1 MSRRETTEMK
11 RFGAVL
17 AIIICIVAGFAAGFK
32 TALAREHSRL
42 ERNKQILRRAL
53 KEVWS
58 NPDMNATF
66 KAADE
71 LYTPDFVLHDWTGD
85 SPGLGEAKKGIADTR
100 AAFPDWHEELLDV
113 VAEGNIV
120 VTRSLSTGTQKGDIA
135 AIPGYQPTVP
145 ANGKFQRFPE
155 MSVHYLVNGK
165 IAEQWTVSD
174 NWGANIQGDLINPS
188 DWPASALC
196 RADSPRPKPSR

>member
-1 MSRRETTEMK
+1 VK
-11 RFGAVL
+11 RFGTVL
-17 AIIICIVAGFAAGFK
+17 AIVTCLVAGFAAGFK
-32 TALAREHSRL
+32 TALIREHSRL
-42 ERNKQILRRAL
+42 ERNKQVLRRAL

-58 NPDMNATF
+58 DPDLNAAF
-66 KAADE
+66 KAADQ

-120 VTRSLSTGTQKGDIA
+120 MTRSLSTGTQKGDIA
-135 AIPGYQPTVP
+135 ATPGYQPTVP
-145 ANGKFQRFPE
+145 ANGKFQRLPE
-155 MSVHYLVNGK
+155 MSVHRIVNGK

-174 NWGANIQGDLINPS
+174 NWGANIQGDLINPRN
-188 DWPASALC
+188 WPASAICQSEATRTRL
-196 RADSPRPKPSR
+196 SR

>member
-1 MSRRETTEMK
+1 MK
-11 RFGAVL
+11 RLGAVL
-17 AIIICIVAGFAAGFK
+17 AIITCIVAGFAAGFK
-32 TALAREHSRL
+32 TALIREQSRL
-42 ERNKQILRRAL
+42 EGNKQVLRRAL

-58 NPDMNATF
+58 NPDLNASM
-66 KAADE
+66 KAADK

-85 SPGLGEAKKGIADTR
+85 SSGLTEAKKGVADTR

-135 AIPGYQPTVP
+135 AIPGYEPTVP
-145 ANGKFQRFPE
+145 ANAKFQRFPE
-155 MSVHYLVNGK
+155 MSVHRLVNGK

-188 DWPASALC
+188 NWSASALC
-196 RADSPRPKPSR
+196 RLDSARPSSSR

>member
-1 MSRRETTEMK
+1 VKT
-11 RFGAVL
+11 FGAVL
-17 AIIICIVAGFAAGFK
+17 AMVVCLAVGFATGFK
-32 TALAREHSRL
+32 TALVREHSRL
-42 ERNKQILRRAL
+42 EHNKQILRRAL

-58 NPDMNATF
+58 NSDLNAAM

-85 SPGLGEAKKGIADTR
+85 SPGLGEAKKGVADTR
-100 AAFPDWHEELLDV
+100 AAFPDWHEELLNV

-135 AIPGYQPTVP
+135 AIPGYEPAVP
-145 ANGKFQRFPE
+145 ANGKFQQFPE
-155 MSVHYLVNGK
+155 MSVHRLVNGK

-174 NWGANIQGDLINPS
+174 NWGANIQGDLIDPRNWS
-188 DWPASALC
+188 ASALC
-196 RADSPRPKPSR
+196 LAESPRPKPSR